1 MAKPNKVIHSAH
13 EKIRQNVH
21 VVLVR
26 PEEARNVGAV
36 ARALANMGILGS
48 LRIVGDPALVKDE
61 EGLRL
66 AKHARAILEKALIF
80 RSLEDALSQNLKMP
94 VLTLAATARVGSPH
108 RPHPIRV
115 RAAVGRGVSKLMHS
129 HVAEILFIFGPEG
142 SGLTNNE
149 VRACDWV
156 VTIPSSFQYRSLN
169 LAQSVLIFCYEANMA
184 LLAEDAGVSIRPS
197 QKERLVEHLL
207 RLAEQ
212 VGFIFPEDPFK
223 MKPHLEE
230 ILSYLPN
237 HIKEIKTLHGLIEQ
251 IRRKLGNEKMGF
263 HGKFKSIAVEKGF
276 L

>member
-1 MAKPNKVIHSAH
+1 MTKPNKVIHNAC
-13 EKIRQNVH
+13 EKVRQNVH

-26 PEEARNVGAV
+26 PEQARNVGAV

-48 LRIVGDPALVKDE
+48 LRIVGEPALVKDE

-94 VLTLAATARVGSPH
+94 ALILAATARVGSPR

-115 RAAVGRGVSKLMHS
+115 RAAVRRAVAKLMHS
-129 HVAEILFIFGPEG
+129 QVAEILFIFGPEG
-142 SGLTNNE
+142 SGLTNDE
-149 VRACDWV
+149 VRACNWV
-156 VTIPSSFQYRSLN
+156 VTIPSSPRYRSLN
-169 LAQSVLIFCYEANMA
+169 LAQSVLIFCYETNMA
-184 LLAEDAGVSIRPS
+184 LLAEDTSFALRPT
-197 QKERLVEHLL
+197 QKERFIAHLL
-207 RLAEQ
+207 RLAED

-251 IRRKLGNEKMGF
+251 IRRTLGNRKMDF